1 MAEARQATSDLVTP
15 ARSARAKDAATEWAF
30 ATGWKLVKV
39 LPPRAAF
46 GVFNR
51 AADVLWRRRGGGVVQ
66 FERNQARIH
75 PEATPDELREMS
87 RLGMRSYLRYWCE
100 AFRLPTMSPDEVR
113 AGFDL
118 ERKEL
123 MDAAVESGT
132 GAVMVVNHGGNWDLA
147 GAWGCLRYGGLT
159 TVAERLKPEGLFE
172 QFLAYRQS
180 LGMNVVALGDP
191 DVIRKLARALQHG
204 QIVPLLGDRD
214 ISRSGVVVDFFGEP
228 ASLPAGPAVLGIMTG
243 RPVMPVTLW
252 YDGPLGTGYVHDPIP
267 VPAEGTRAEKI
278 HTMTQAIASAHERKI
293 REHSI
298 DWHMMQPVWLADL
311 DPTRRRDT

>member
-1 MAEARQATSDLVTP
+1 
-15 ARSARAKDAATEWAF
+15 
-30 ATGWKLVKV
+30 
-39 LPPRAAF
+39 
-46 GVFNR
+46 
-51 AADVLWRRRGGGVVQ
+51 
-66 FERNQARIH
+66 
-75 PEATPDELREMS
+75 
-87 RLGMRSYLRYWCE
+87 
-100 AFRLPTMSPDEVR
+100 
-113 AGFDL
+113 
-118 ERKEL
+118 

-172 QFLAYRQS
+172 QFLEYRQS
-180 LGMNVVALGDP
+180 LGMTSCPGRSGRHPAARPAL
-191 DVIRKLARALQHG
+191 KQG

-252 YDGPLGTGYVHDPIP
+252 YDGPLATGYVHDAIP
-267 VPAEGTRAEKI
+267 VPVEGTRAEKI
-278 HTMTQAIASAHERKI
+278 QQMTQAIAAAHERSI
-293 REHSI
+293 RDHSV

-311 DPTRRRDT
+311 DPASAGEVRRREAAELE

>member
-1 MAEARQATSDLVTP
+1 MTESASARVDVGAAVS
-15 ARSARAKDAATEWAF
+15 RSARAKDAATEWAF
-30 ATGWKLVKV
+30 ATGWRLVKV
-39 LPPRAAF
+39 LPERSAFAAF
-46 GVFNR
+46 DQ
-51 AADVLWRRRGGGVVQ
+51 AADLLWRRRGGGVLQ
-66 FERNQARIH
+66 FEKNQARIH
-75 PEATPDELREMS
+75 PDASAADLRELS

-113 AGFDL
+113 GRFDL
-118 ERKEL
+118 QRKEL

-172 QFLAYRQS
+172 QFLEYRQS
-180 LGMNVVALGDP
+180 LGMSVVALGDP
-191 DVIRKLARALQHG
+191 DVIRKLARALQQG

-214 ISRSGVVVDFFGEP
+214 ISRSGVVVEFFGEP
-228 ASLPAGPAVLGIMTG
+228 ASLPAGPAVLGMMTG

-252 YDGPLGTGYVHDPIP
+252 YDGPLATGYVHDPIP

-278 HTMTQAIASAHERKI
+278 HAMTQGIANAHEKSI
-293 REHSI
+293 RDHSV

-311 DPTRRRDT
+311 DMSRRGA